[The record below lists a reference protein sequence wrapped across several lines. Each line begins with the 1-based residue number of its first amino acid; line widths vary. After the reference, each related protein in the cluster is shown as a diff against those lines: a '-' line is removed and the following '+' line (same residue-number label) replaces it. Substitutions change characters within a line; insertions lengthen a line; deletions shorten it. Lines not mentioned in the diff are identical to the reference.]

1 MFWKRL
7 ILVLLLLAVIFGGIF
22 GWKYRQLQ
30 QMQAQM
36 SQPQPPAAVAATTV
50 EQEAWQPTLRAVGSL
65 VAVNG
70 VAVST
75 EVAGVVSGVA
85 FESGETVERGDV
97 LIRLDDSVD
106 RAALTGLQADREL
119 ARVQFERT
127 QDLLER
133 RALSRSEFDEAKAR
147 FDAARA
153 AVTEQRARIALKT
166 IRAPFGGL
174 LGLRRADLGE
184 YLSPG
189 ARIVQLQALDPIYL
203 DYAVPESQFNRLR
216 VGQQVEAR
224 MDAVPGESFRGSIS
238 AIDSGIEAGTRTVT
252 VRATLPNPE
261 GALRPGMFAE
271 VETLEGE
278 PQPVLT
284 VPRTAVSF
292 NTYGDFAFL
301 IAEGDDGELT
311 VERRA
316 LTTGATRQGRVV
328 VEDGLAD
335 GDRVVRAGL
344 VKLRN
349 GQRVTIDNSV
359 ELDDAQV
366 TQP

>member
-36 SQPQPPAAVAATTV
+36 SKPQPPAVVSATTV
-50 EQEAWQPTLRAVGSL
+50 RQEAWQPTLRAVGSL
-65 VAVNG
+65 LAVNG

-75 EVAGVVSGVA
+75 EVAGVVSEVA

-97 LIRLDDSVD
+97 LLRLDDSVD

-119 ARVQFERT
+119 ARVQFARA

-147 FDAARA
+147 YDAARA
-153 AVTEQRARIALKT
+153 AVAEQQARIALKT
-166 IRAPFGGL
+166 IRASFSGL

-189 ARIVQLQALDPIYL
+189 ARIVELQALDPIYL
-203 DYAVPESQFNRLR
+203 DYAVPESQFARVRLGQEVR
-216 VGQQVEAR
+216 VEL
-224 MDAVPGESFRGSIS
+224 DAVPGETFSGQIT
-238 AIDSGIEAGTRTVT
+238 AIDSGIEEGTRTVT

-261 GALRPGMFAE
+261 GRLRPGMFAE

-278 PQPVLT
+278 PEPRLT
-284 VPRTAVSF
+284 LPRTAISF

-301 IAEGDDGELT
+301 IQDAEDDSLK
-311 VERRA
+311 VKRQPVS
-316 LTTGATRQGRVV
+316 TGATREGRVAIT
-328 VEDGLAD
+328 EGLSE
-335 GDRVVRAGL
+335 GDRVVAAGL
-344 VKLRN
+344 VKLRD
-349 GQRVTIDNSV
+349 GQQVTIDNSV
-359 ELDDAQV
+359 ELDHGQIR
-366 TQP
+366 QP